1 MRSTSLETI
10 ATEQSTEALDPIM
23 QNSEVC
29 AIENAAELTTY
40 PVAEKTDDTPGELNA
55 EENSSNRSTEI
66 DGPVDQTPLS
76 YDAEG
81 KSSQNLDIC
90 DEEENEAL
98 PTVSLEMNTEAVK
111 EAPNQNPIKISEN
124 GTVNITVA
132 VDVTDQENTDE
143 QLNLKRQAS
152 EETETINDEV
162 K

>member
-1 MRSTSLETI
+1 
-10 ATEQSTEALDPIM
+10 M
-23 QNSEVC
+23 QNSAVS

-81 KSSQNLDIC
+81 KSSQKLAIC

-98 PTVSLEMNTEAVK
+98 PTVSLEMNAEAVK
-111 EAPNQNPIKISEN
+111 EAPNQNPIEISEN
-124 GTVNITVA
+124 RTVNITVA

-143 QLNLKRQAS
+143 QLNLERQAS
-152 EETETINDEV
+152 EETDAISGEV
-162 K
+162 E